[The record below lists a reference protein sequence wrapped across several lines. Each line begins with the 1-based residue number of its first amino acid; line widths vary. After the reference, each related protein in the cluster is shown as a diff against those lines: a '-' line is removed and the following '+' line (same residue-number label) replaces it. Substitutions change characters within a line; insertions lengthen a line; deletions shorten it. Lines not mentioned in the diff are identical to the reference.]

1 MLQSEGRAAL
11 ESGLA
16 RLPGTRAQKRN
27 GSAKKKKNDEEQQL
41 QIGCHSWN
49 QLNEKKYPLLKWMFH
64 CPNGG
69 GRSKAE
75 GGILKAM
82 GVKPGVPDFML
93 PFETI
98 QYKGLAIELKAT
110 DGKLTDQQR
119 EWLQQAHSSNWCVA
133 VVRNLDEY
141 LEVIRAFLLD
151 RLAKEIGH
159 DEIFRGAR

>member
-1 MLQSEGRAAL
+1 MLQHEIKDAIANG
-11 ESGLA
+11 EA
-16 RLPGTRAQKRN
+16 RFPGVRVVKRN

-49 QLNEKKYPLLKWMFH
+49 SLNEKKYPLLRWMFH

-82 GVKPGVPDFML
+82 GVKPGVPDFVL

-98 QYKGLAIELKAT
+98 QYKGLAIEMKAP
-110 DGKLTDQQR
+110 DGKLTDTQK
-119 EWLQQAHSSNWCVA
+119 EWLQQSFKNNWCVA
-133 VVRNLDEY
+133 VVRNLDDY
-141 LEVIRAFLLD
+141 LEVVISFLLD
-151 RLAKEIGH
+151 RRAKEIGH
-159 DEIFRGAR
+159 EEIFG